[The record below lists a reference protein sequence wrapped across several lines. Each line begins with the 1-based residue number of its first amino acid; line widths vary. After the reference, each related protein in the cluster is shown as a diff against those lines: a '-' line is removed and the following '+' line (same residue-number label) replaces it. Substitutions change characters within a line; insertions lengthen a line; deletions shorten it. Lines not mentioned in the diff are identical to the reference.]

1 MHPSDLKK
9 MGSFESEPKDK
20 VMSSKDSVR
29 DKGKEKEKER
39 ETAKREPKREEALPT
54 KPEQPVR
61 PPKAASRPLPKKSS
75 SPEPQ
80 RPTTSPTLSPP
91 GSRQSSLRGK
101 AAEAA
106 NVELQKYTEDDDD
119 DYNDIFDGPV
129 IHPNGNALQ
138 SLQLTRRSNHSW
150 KDQVEEEQ
158 DPFAEFDDDFA
169 TNSLEDNLLQTKRAA
184 LHTSVSDIIA
194 RLEAGGAPVCEA
206 ADELLT
212 LFETSPDDMGLE
224 HYFVVNHGMLTWV
237 ICLTA
242 LTLSILET
250 LEGRLTRDVAV
261 RLLRIVNYVSFH
273 YEVVS

>member
-9 MGSFESEPKDK
+9 MGSFESVPQDK
-20 VMSSKDSVR
+20 VKSTEKDTVR
-29 DKGKEKEKER
+29 EKEKEKDR
-39 ETAKREPKREEALPT
+39 AKPEPKKADPPT
-54 KPEQPVR
+54 STPAEQPVR
-61 PPKAASRPLPKKSS
+61 PPKAASRPLPKSAS
-75 SPEPQ
+75 AEQPPE
-80 RPTTSPTLSPP
+80 RPSTCSPTLSPP

-119 DYNDIFDGPV
+119 DYNDVFDEPV
-129 IHPNGNALQ
+129 IQQDGNALQ

-150 KDQVEEEQ
+150 KDVDQEEQ

-194 RLEAGGAPVCEA
+194 RLEAGGAPVKEA
-206 ADELLT
+206 ADELVA

-224 HYFVVNHGMLTWV
+224 HYFVVNHGMLT
-237 ICLTA
+237 
-242 LTLSILET
+242 
-250 LEGRLTRDVAV
+250 
-261 RLLRIVNYVSFH
+261 
-273 YEVVS
+273 

>member
-9 MGSFESEPKDK
+9 MGSFESEPKDDK
-20 VMSSKDSVR
+20 VKSSKDSVR
-29 DKGKEKEKER
+29 EKGKEREK
-39 ETAKREPKREEALPT
+39 AKPEPKREEPPAP

-119 DYNDIFDGPV
+119 DYNDVFDGPV
-129 IHPNGNALQ
+129 IHPDGAALQ

-150 KDQVEEEQ
+150 KEVEEEQ

-194 RLEAGGAPVCEA
+194 RLEAGGAPVREA

-224 HYFVVNHGMLTWV
+224 HYFVVNHGMLT
-237 ICLTA
+237 
-242 LTLSILET
+242 
-250 LEGRLTRDVAV
+250 
-261 RLLRIVNYVSFH
+261 
-273 YEVVS
+273 

>member
-20 VMSSKDSVR
+20 VKSSKDT
-29 DKGKEKEKER
+29 GKEKEKER
-39 ETAKREPKREEALPT
+39 ERAKPEPKREEPPAP

-129 IHPNGNALQ
+129 IHPDGVALQ

-150 KDQVEEEQ
+150 KEVEEEQ

-194 RLEAGGAPVCEA
+194 RLEAGGAPVREA

-224 HYFVVNHGMLTWV
+224 HYFVVNHGMLT
-237 ICLTA
+237 
-242 LTLSILET
+242 
-250 LEGRLTRDVAV
+250 
-261 RLLRIVNYVSFH
+261 
-273 YEVVS
+273 

>member
-20 VMSSKDSVR
+20 VKSKDKDSVR
-29 DKGKEKEKER
+29 EKDREKDK
-39 ETAKREPKREEALPT
+39 AKPEPKKAEPPAS

-75 SPEPQ
+75 SPDPPQ
-80 RPTTSPTLSPP
+80 RPTCSPTLSPP

-101 AAEAA
+101 AAGAA

-119 DYNDIFDGPV
+119 DYNDVFDGPV
-129 IHPNGNALQ
+129 IQQDGGALQ

-150 KDQVEEEQ
+150 KEVEEEQ

-194 RLEAGGAPVCEA
+194 RLEAGGAPVRDA

-224 HYFVVNHGMLTWV
+224 HYFVVNHGMLT
-237 ICLTA
+237 
-242 LTLSILET
+242 
-250 LEGRLTRDVAV
+250 
-261 RLLRIVNYVSFH
+261 
-273 YEVVS
+273 